1 MAAPPTGTVTFL
13 LTDMEGSVQLWEL
26 EPETMKVVQAR
37 HDELLRSEIERRHG
51 VVIRDR
57 GEGDSFFAVFANAS
71 DAVASALAIQLQLA
85 AAKWPAEL
93 SVRIRMAV
101 NSGEAEFREGDY
113 YGAAINR
120 CARIRA
126 AAHGEQ
132 ILLGAT
138 TENLVADHLPPG
150 VVLIDLGEHRLQDMA
165 RPERIFQLSHPDLRR
180 DFPPPKTLEAAVTN
194 LPQQLT
200 SFVGREAELAEIR
213 SLLARTRLLTLVGA
227 GGSGK
232 TRLALQLGADV
243 LERFPDGVWFVELA
257 AIADGDLIPGQ
268 IAAAVGVREM
278 PGRALQ
284 AMLVERFAK
293 TRTLLVLDN
302 CEHLLEP
309 VASLVETLLR
319 ASVNLTVLATSQ
331 EVLHAEGEVSW
342 RVPSLDE
349 ELGVRLFVER
359 ASQFNPRFEL
369 RDEAETVAQ
378 ICGRLNGIPLAIEL
392 AAARVAAL
400 STAEI
405 LERLDDRLRLL
416 TGGRGSVLSRQKT
429 LRAALDWSY
438 GLLSEAEQT
447 LLARLSVFVG
457 GWRLK
462 SAEAVCGGGEV
473 APAEVLN
480 LLTRLID
487 KSLVVTKPSVHGTRY
502 QLLDTM
508 RQYALERL
516 VAGGTDEAMQLRHA
530 EHFAAMGLTVVA
542 GLRPS
547 QLVWLRTE
555 EAAEELPNL
564 RSALQFARR
573 EEPAL
578 ALHVATQLSPL
589 LRRDGH
595 LREGRSAL
603 VELLAAWPAVDEVR
617 LRALLE
623 LRIITYAM
631 GDYEFCLQT
640 AREALQAAE
649 ALGELQLL
657 NEARI
662 ALGLAFRVLRRF
674 DEASEYFAAA
684 LESVIALGDEQDA
697 DRLRTLLAMTALLAG
712 DPKRAHVLLDDVVTR
727 LSPLSEVRLEVL
739 SVLSILEL
747 VDGNAQLARD
757 HLLGAARA
765 AIPNVSRTIM
775 LTGLDI
781 MAAIELAL
789 GHPEAALRL
798 AGAAEA
804 LHTADSSVLSPLA
817 VAILQPYIDR
827 ARAMFDSERASGLW
841 TAGSHMTLEEAIEY
855 FLAEHTS

>member
-1 MAAPPTGTVTFL
+1 MAEPPTGTVTFL
-13 LTDMEGSVQLWEL
+13 LTDMEGSVQLWERQ
-26 EPETMKVVQAR
+26 PEAMKVVQAG

-71 DAVASALAIQLQLA
+71 EAVATAFAVQLQLA
-85 AAKWPAEL
+85 AAQWPHEL
-93 SVRIRMAV
+93 SVRVRMAI

-120 CARIRA
+120 CARIRS

-132 ILLGAT
+132 VLLGAT
-138 TENLVADHLPPG
+138 TENLVADHLPPR

-180 DFPPPKTLEAAVTN
+180 DFPPPKTLETAVTN

-200 SFVGREAELAEIR
+200 SFVGRDADLAEIR
-213 SLLARTRLLTLVGA
+213 SLLSRTRLLTLVGA

-232 TRLALQLGADV
+232 TRLALQLGAEV

-257 AIADGDLIPGQ
+257 AIADGDLIPSQ
-268 IAAAVGVREM
+268 VAAAARIREE
-278 PGRALQ
+278 PGRAPQ
-284 AMLVERFAK
+284 ATLVERLLKA
-293 TRTLLVLDN
+293 RTLLVLDN
-302 CEHLLEP
+302 CEHLMES
-309 VASLVETLLR
+309 VASLVEALLR
-319 ASVNLTVLATSQ
+319 TSAHLTVVATSQ

-359 ASQFNPRFEL
+359 ARQVIPHFEL
-369 RDEAETVAQ
+369 REQAETVTQ
-378 ICGRLNGIPLAIEL
+378 ICRRLDGIPLAIEL
-392 AAARVAAL
+392 AAARVAVL
-400 STAEI
+400 SPAEI

-416 TGGRGSVLSRQKT
+416 TGGRGGALPRQKT

-457 GWRLK
+457 GWRLE
-462 SAEAVCGGGEV
+462 SAEAVCAGGEV
-473 APAEVLN
+473 AEDEILN
-480 LLTRLID
+480 LLARLID
-487 KSLVVTKPSVHGTRY
+487 KSLVVTKQSEQGTRY

-516 VAGGTDEAMQLRHA
+516 VASGTAEAMQLRHA
-530 EHFAAMGLTVVA
+530 QHFAVMSLTVA
-542 GLRPS
+542 GGLHS
-547 QLVWLRTE
+547 SGLVQLRTE
-555 EAAEELPNL
+555 EAAEELANL
-564 RSALQFARR
+564 RTALQFARR

-578 ALHVATQLSPL
+578 ALRVATQLSPL

-603 VELLAAWPAVDEVR
+603 VELLAAWPPVDEVR

-631 GDYEFCLQT
+631 GDYEYCLQT
-640 AREALQAAE
+640 AREALQVAE
-649 ALGELQLL
+649 ALGEPRLL

-662 ALGLAFRVLRRF
+662 ALGLANRVLRRF
-674 DEASEYFAAA
+674 DEASQYFAAA

-697 DRLRTLLAMTALLAG
+697 ERLRTFLAMTALLAG
-712 DPKRAHVLLDDVVTR
+712 DRKRARVLLDDILTR
-727 LSPLSEVRLEVL
+727 LSPLSEVRVEVL
-739 SVLSILEL
+739 SVLSIVEL

-765 AIPNVSRTIM
+765 AMPNFSRTIK
-775 LTGLDI
+775 LNGIDI
-781 MAAIELAL
+781 MGATEVAL
-789 GHPEAALRL
+789 GHPHAALRL

-804 LHTADSSVLSPLA
+804 LHRADSSVLSPLG
-817 VAILQPYIDR
+817 VAILQPYIDQ
-827 ARAMFDSERASGLW
+827 ARAMFDSDRAGQLW
-841 TAGSHMTLEEAIEY
+841 AEGGRMTLEEAMEY
-855 FLAEHTS
+855 FLAEHTN